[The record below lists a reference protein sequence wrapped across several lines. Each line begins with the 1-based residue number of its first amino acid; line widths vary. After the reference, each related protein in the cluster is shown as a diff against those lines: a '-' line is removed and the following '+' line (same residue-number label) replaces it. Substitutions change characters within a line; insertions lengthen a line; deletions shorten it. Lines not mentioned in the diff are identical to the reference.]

1 MAVHKIDG
9 VDGVNHFPKKFVTLT
24 ATAAITK
31 GNVVMIDT
39 GTTTNGAGMHV
50 KKTDAADD
58 QLQIGVAAETVTA
71 SGAAIKIQV
80 AGYNGDC
87 TDSGSAIAAGLLV
100 GCDTAGLV
108 EIVSDQTATTK
119 YFAVCVDAFTAGA
132 ADVAIMIVD
141 HGFYG

>member
-1 MAVHKIDG
+1 MAIHKIDG

-58 QLQIGVAAETVTA
+58 QLQIGIAAETVA
-71 SGAAIKIQV
+71 SGAAVRVQV
-80 AGYNGDC
+80 AGYNADS
-87 TDSGSAIAAGLLV
+87 TDSGAGIVAGLLV

-108 EIVSDQTATTK
+108 ETVSDQTATTK
-119 YFAVCVDAFTAGA
+119 YFAVCVTTFTAGN
-132 ADVAIMIVD
+132 ADGAVMIVD

>member
-1 MAVHKIDG
+1 MAIHKIDG

-58 QLQIGVAAETVTA
+58 QLQIGIAAETVA
-71 SGAAIKIQV
+71 SGAAVRVQV
-80 AGYNGDC
+80 AGYNADS
-87 TDSGSAIAAGLLV
+87 TDSGAGIVAGLLV

-108 EIVSDQTATTK
+108 ETVSDLPGPAPITGGWGTMSSA
-119 YFAVCVDAFTAGA
+119 AGSLFRG
-132 ADVAIMIVD
+132 V
-141 HGFYG
+141 

>member
-1 MAVHKIDG
+1 MAVHKVDG

-31 GNVVMIDT
+31 GDVVMIDT

-58 QLQIGVAAETVTA
+58 QLQIGVAAEAASA
-71 SGAAIKIQV
+71 SGDEIRIQV
-80 AGYNGDC
+80 AGFNADC
-87 TDSGSAIAAGLLV
+87 TDSGSGITAGLLV
-100 GCDTAGLV
+100 GCDTAGKV
-108 EIVSDQTATTK
+108 ETVSDQTATTK
-119 YFAVCVDAFTAGA
+119 YFAVCVTTFTSGGTEGE
-132 ADVAIMIVD
+132 IMIVD